1 MRDFRD
7 AKAMARALHD
17 ALKAKAIE
25 TTHTETLELIAKAFG
40 YENWNILSAKIEEAE
55 PSASA
60 KAPGS
65 DDRSLSVAAL
75 LTREVDHRAKN
86 ILSVVQA
93 IAHQTE
99 ASSVQEF
106 IARFDER
113 IRSLKASHDLLV
125 KSKWRNVPLAE
136 LVRAQLA
143 HFGPILDSRII
154 VRGPDL
160 MINAVAAQ
168 AIGMAIHELASNAG
182 KYGALSNDT
191 GHVNIAWGL
200 ERADAGGERFRMDWS
215 ESGGPTVAPP
225 TRRGFGSTV
234 LSEVTR
240 RSVQA
245 DGSLEYAPTGVVWRL
260 GCNADRLREGEAA
273 RQLS

>member
-7 AKAMARALHD
+7 AKAMARALRD

-60 KAPGS
+60 QAPGS
-65 DDRSLSVAAL
+65 DDRSLAVVAL

-106 IARFDER
+106 VARFDER
-113 IRSLKASHDLLV
+113 IRSLKTSQDLLI

-143 HFGPILDSRII
+143 HFEPILDSRII

-160 MINAVAAQ
+160 MITVAAAQ
-168 AIGMAIHELASNAG
+168 VIGMAIHELATNAG
-182 KYGALSNDT
+182 KYGALSNDR

-200 ERADAGGERFRMDWS
+200 ERVAAGGECFRMDWS
-215 ESGGPTVAPP
+215 ESGGPTVVPP
-225 TRRGFGSTV
+225 TRRGFGNTAIN
-234 LSEVTR
+234 TMTKY
-240 RSVQA
+240 
-245 DGSLEYAPTGVVWRL
+245 SLGARWRFIML
-260 GCNADRLREGEAA
+260 PRV
-273 RQLS
+273 

>member
-7 AKAMARALHD
+7 AKVMARALRD
-17 ALKAKAIE
+17 ALKTKTIE
-25 TTHTETLELIAKAFG
+25 TTHTEALELIAKAFG

-65 DDRSLSVAAL
+65 DDGSPSVEAL
-75 LTREVDHRAKN
+75 LVREANHRARN

-93 IAHQTE
+93 IAHHTK

-125 KSKWRNVPLAE
+125 KTKWNIPLAE
-136 LVRAQLA
+136 VVRAQLA

-160 MINAVAAQ
+160 MITPLAAQ
-168 AIGMAIHELASNAG
+168 AIGMAIHEMATNAG

-200 ERADAGGERFRMDWS
+200 GGLMRAGSALGWTGAKAVVRPWCPRHDAGLAAQSSIR
-215 ESGGPTVAPP
+215 
-225 TRRGFGSTV
+225 
-234 LSEVTR
+234 
-240 RSVQA
+240 
-245 DGSLEYAPTGVVWRL
+245 WR
-260 GCNADRLREGEAA
+260 NTASAARLRFIMLP
-273 RQLS
+273 RV

>member
-7 AKAMARALHD
+7 AKVMARALRD
-17 ALKAKAIE
+17 ALKTKAIE
-25 TTHTETLELIAKAFG
+25 TTHTEALELIAKAFG

-65 DDRSLSVAAL
+65 DDGSPSVEAL
-75 LTREVDHRAKN
+75 LVREANHRARN

-93 IAHQTE
+93 IAHHTK

-113 IRSLKASHDLLV
+113 IRSLKASHNLLV
-125 KSKWRNVPLAE
+125 KSKWRNLPLAE
-136 LVRAQLA
+136 LVRAQLP
-143 HFGPILDSRII
+143 HFGPMLDSRII
-154 VRGPDL
+154 VRGPNL
-160 MINAVAAQ
+160 MITPLAAQ
-168 AIGMAIHELASNAG
+168 AIGMAIHEMGTNAG

-200 ERADAGGERFRMDWS
+200 EQADAGGERFRMDWS
-215 ESGGPTVAPP
+215 ESGGPTVVPP
-225 TRRGFGSTV
+225 TRRGWGSTAIN
-234 LSEVTR
+234 TIP
-240 RSVQA
+240 
-245 DGSLEYAPTGVVWRL
+245 EYAL
-260 GCNADRLREGEAA
+260 GGEVAIYYAPSGLMWQLTCPAA
-273 RQLS
+273 KALERKHSPA

>member
-7 AKAMARALHD
+7 AKAMARALRD
-17 ALKAKAIE
+17 ALKTKAIE
-25 TTHTETLELIAKAFG
+25 TTHTEALELIAKAFG

-55 PSASA
+55 P
-60 KAPGS
+60 GS
-65 DDRSLSVAAL
+65 GDHSPSVEALLAREVL

-93 IAHQTE
+93 IAHQTK

-125 KSKWRNVPLAE
+125 KSKWNIRLAE
-136 LVRAQLA
+136 VVRAQLA
-143 HFGPILDSRII
+143 HFGPMLDSRII

-160 MINAVAAQ
+160 TMTAAAAQ
-168 AIGMAIHELASNAG
+168 AIGMAIHELATNAG

-191 GHVNIAWGL
+191 GHVNVRWQL
-200 ERADAGGERFRMDWS
+200 EDDTFVMDWT
-215 ESGGPTVAPP
+215 EHGGPLVRSPE
-225 TRRGFGSTV
+225 RRGFGSTV
-234 LSEVTR
+234 IEAIAGASVGGEVKL
-240 RSVQA
+240 
-245 DGSLEYAPTGVVWRL
+245 DYASTGVVWRL
-260 GCNADRLREGEAA
+260 KCAA
-273 RQLS
+273 SKALSAGA

>member
-7 AKAMARALHD
+7 AKAMARALRD

-65 DDRSLSVAAL
+65 DDGSLSVEAL

-106 IARFDER
+106 IARFDEC

-125 KSKWRNVPLAE
+125 KSKWRNLSLAE

-143 HFGPILDSRII
+143 HFGPMLDSRII

-160 MINAVAAQ
+160 TITVAAAQ
-168 AIGMAIHELASNAG
+168 AIGMAFHELATNAG

-191 GHVNIAWGL
+191 GHVNIAWG
-200 ERADAGGERFRMDWS
+200 AGGC
-215 ESGGPTVAPP
+215 G
-225 TRRGFGSTV
+225 RGA
-234 LSEVTR
+234 L
-240 RSVQA
+240 
-245 DGSLEYAPTGVVWRL
+245 
-260 GCNADRLREGEAA
+260 
-273 RQLS
+273 

>member
-7 AKAMARALHD
+7 AKAMARALRD

-65 DDRSLSVAAL
+65 DDGSLSVEAL

-125 KSKWRNVPLAE
+125 KSKWRNLSLAE

-143 HFGPILDSRII
+143 HFGPMLDSRII

-160 MINAVAAQ
+160 TITVAAAQ
-168 AIGMAIHELASNAG
+168 AIGMAIHELATNAG

-215 ESGGPTVAPP
+215 ESGGPTVVPP
-225 TRRGFGSTV
+225 TRRGFGSTAIN
-234 LSEVTR
+234 TIP
-240 RSVQA
+240 
-245 DGSLEYAPTGVVWRL
+245 EYAPRGRGGDLLCSL
-260 GCNADRLREGEAA
+260 GSNVAVDLPGGERIGARET
-273 RQLS
+273 

>member
-7 AKAMARALHD
+7 AKAMARALRD

-40 YENWNILSAKIEEAE
+40 YENWHILSAKIEEAE

-60 KAPGS
+60 KAAGS
-65 DDRSLSVAAL
+65 DDGSPSVEAL
-75 LTREVDHRAKN
+75 LVREVDHRAKN
-86 ILSVVQA
+86 LLSVVQA
-93 IAHQTE
+93 IAHQTK

-125 KSKWRNVPLAE
+125 KSKWRNLQLAE
-136 LVRAQLA
+136 FVRAQLA
-143 HFGPILDSRII
+143 HFGPMLGSRII

-160 MINAVAAQ
+160 TITVAAAQ
-168 AIGMAIHELASNAG
+168 AIGMTIHELATNAG

-191 GHVNIAWGL
+191 GHVDVRWQL
-200 ERADAGGERFRMDWS
+200 EDDTFVMDWT
-215 ESGGPTVAPP
+215 EHGGPLVQSPE
-225 TRRGFGSTV
+225 RRGFGSTV
-234 LSEVTR
+234 IEAMAKQTVGGK
-240 RSVQA
+240 VEA
-245 DGSLEYAPTGVVWRL
+245 DYAPAGFGWHLT
-260 GCNADRLREGEAA
+260 CPAANALERR
-273 RQLS
+273 

>member
-1 MRDFRD
+1 LHLSEV
-7 AKAMARALHD
+7 MARALRD
-17 ALKAKAIE
+17 ALKTKAIE
-25 TTHTETLELIAKAFG
+25 TTHTEALELIAKAFG

-55 PSASA
+55 SSASA

-65 DDRSLSVAAL
+65 DDGSPSVAAML
-75 LTREVDHRAKN
+75 ALEANHRARN

-93 IAHQTE
+93 ITHQTK

-106 IARFDER
+106 VARFDER

-125 KSKWRNVPLAE
+125 NSKWRIPLAE
-136 LVRAQLA
+136 VVRAQLA

-160 MINAVAAQ
+160 MMTPLAAQ
-168 AIGMAIHELASNAG
+168 ALGMAIHELATNAG

-191 GHVNIAWGL
+191 GHVIAWGL

-215 ESGGPTVAPP
+215 ESNGPTVVPP

-234 LSEVTR
+234 IITTAEY
-240 RSVQA
+240 
-245 DGSLEYAPTGVVWRL
+245 SLG
-260 GCNADRLREGEAA
+260 GEAA
-273 RQLS
+273 IYYALSGLMCS